1 MGHSFQSNRSEAG
14 MRTPWEQPRNMRRVP
29 DLERDERA
37 TAGVGSAARSLSS
50 PANLLWLQQRAGNR
64 AVSSVAHVIVQRC
77 GDAGPER
84 CACEQE
90 TADPPQQV
98 AVQRQPTGD
107 ACTTALIGEDDWK
120 VKGTKTA
127 RGYDT
132 GDYYKDVA
140 REILHT
146 GEASGVEFDRALFVV
161 AQARAE
167 QGMGDP
173 KHSRF
178 RVLNITVSD
187 ADSKGAKP
195 MPGHPEIFET
205 LSGRKFQNLR
215 TKENDPVCTRLGL
228 PLEPDGQCT
237 VTSRFYVYDSIGEQ
251 TRHYLDE
258 MTKGRPGVMDILT
271 KKKGTPGEKA
281 GIKDFGTALKGYGS
295 DPNYAAK
302 LCANYND
309 VVRDMTTILNKAI
322 QTKNDCLPEARKK
335 LADAWDEFNKAH
347 KQHAD
352 AHAAK
357 DPERIKRAQEDI
369 RRVEKLVKQREDEVR
384 WIEDAIK
391 KLEARRAGLTK
402 EANCPPAKKA
412 TTPPPTP

>member
-1 MGHSFQSNRSEAG
+1 
-14 MRTPWEQPRNMRRVP
+14 MRRPLEKP
-29 DLERDERA
+29 DNARRARSSIPALERDERA
-37 TAGVGSAARSLSS
+37 TSARSLSS
-50 PANLLWLQQRAGNR
+50 PANVLWLQQRAGNR
-64 AVSSVAHVIVQRC
+64 AVSSVAHTSRALV
-77 GDAGPER
+77 
-84 CACEQE
+84 
-90 TADPPQQV
+90 
-98 AVQRQPTGD
+98 VQRQPA
-107 ACTTALIGEDDWK
+107 ACTTELIGEEDWK

-127 RGYDT
+127 SGYDT

-140 REILHT
+140 RKILET
-146 GEASGVEFDRALFVV
+146 GEKSGVEFDRALFVV

-173 KHSRF
+173 TRSRF

-205 LSGRKFQNLR
+205 TSGRKFQKLA
-215 TKENDPVCTRLGL
+215 TKENDPVCANLGV
-228 PLEPDGQCT
+228 PLEQPGGQCT
-237 VTSRFYVYDSIGEQ
+237 VTSRFYVYDSIGDQ
-251 TRHYLDE
+251 TEHYLDE

-271 KKKGTPGEKA
+271 KKKGTPGESA

-309 VVRDMTTILNKAI
+309 VVRDMTTILDKAI

-335 LADAWDEFNKAH
+335 LSDAWDEFNKAH
-347 KQHAD
+347 KQHVE

-357 DPERIKRAQEDI
+357 DPERIKLAQEEI
-369 RRVEKLVKQREDEVR
+369 RRVEKLVKQRDDEVK
-384 WIEDAIK
+384 WLEEAIR
-391 KLEARRAGLTK
+391 KLGARRTGLTTAK
-402 EANCPPAKKA
+402 CPPVKKTA
-412 TTPPPTP
+412 APPPTQ